1 MQPEQP
7 RLAPLANREL
17 FSIDSISTRSFW
29 PIGGRF
35 PSIRWSNSLRFPS
48 RFFSVW
54 KRPGQEGGR
63 SCAHFATG
71 ANRRKSRPDWPKSS
85 YLRCV
90 DGKRVLI
97 DHPAEPR
104 VSVGTTELAGGG
116 FRSTSLSPD
125 RAALPAEKQLLSHL
139 KSPRTMPEVPKNP
152 THPRACSQ
160 RARP

>member
-48 RFFSVW
+48 RLFSLG

-63 SCAHFATG
+63 SCARFAVD

-85 YLRCV
+85 YLRCI

-97 DHPAEPR
+97 DQPARFNRIGPSGASLAPPDT
-104 VSVGTTELAGGG
+104 VPLGTAHEN
-116 FRSTSLSPD
+116 TSLSQ
-125 RAALPAEKQLLSHL
+125 AAHTLTDGETEG
-139 KSPRTMPEVPKNP
+139 PRCT
-152 THPRACSQ
+152 
-160 RARP
+160 